1 MAGESTARI
10 IMEKA
15 KAGYPALYLLSG
27 EDMRSLQEIKKAAK
41 DLSRSLYIW
50 TLTKGI
56 IKDGDKKYIND
67 TENAMGGM
75 MALSKLP
82 EKSIVVLRGFHHFM
96 EDPGIQAVLLDL
108 LHEFKL
114 NQKMIIFLTPVL
126 KMVPE
131 LEKEIA
137 LIETRLPDE
146 SELNEVLDGIV
157 KGSNMKGDDIPE
169 GELKKM
175 LLKSALGLTTSEAE
189 NAFSLA
195 VVKPKMN
202 KSTKKWDPSVV
213 MEEKC
218 ATLKKTGLLNY
229 YPPGE
234 QGMKQVGGMANLK
247 EWITKRRGAFSEDAK
262 KYGLPA
268 PKGILMV
275 GPPGSGKSLGAKA
288 VSEELTLPL
297 LRCDM
302 GRIFAGL
309 VGASEENTR
318 KVIQTADALAPCVL
332 WLDEIEKGF
341 AGSGSGSL
349 DSGVGARVLGTFLT
363 WMQEKTTPVFVYA
376 TANNVAALPPELL
389 RKGRFDDTFSVLL
402 PNATER
408 REIFIIHLTKRN
420 RGALAAKTEDLD
432 QLVKS
437 TDGYSGA
444 EIEAAI
450 TEAMFSSFHS
460 KRDLMWADIQLAVD
474 ETVPLS
480 QMMAKQI
487 EEMQKWCEG
496 RTRPANGG
504 STVKMG
510 KAAASGRALS

>member
-1 MAGESTARI
+1 MAGESTARTI
-10 IMEKA
+10 TEKA
-15 KAGYPALYLLSG
+15 KAGYPALYLLSS

-41 DLSRSLYIW
+41 DLSRNLYIW

-56 IKDGDKKYIND
+56 IKDGDKKYVAD
-67 TENAMGGM
+67 TENAMGAMLHLG
-75 MALSKLP
+75 KLP
-82 EKSIVVLRGFHHFM
+82 EKSIIVLRNFHHFM
-96 EDPGIQAVLLDL
+96 EDPGIQAVMLDL
-108 LHEFKL
+108 IHEFKL
-114 NQKMIIFLTPVL
+114 NQKMMVFLTPVL

-131 LEKEIA
+131 MEKELA
-137 LIETRLPDE
+137 LIETRLPNE
-146 SELNEVLDGIV
+146 EELNEVLDGII
-157 KGSNMKGDDIPE
+157 KGTGMKGDDIPE
-169 GELKKM
+169 GDLRKL
-175 LLKSALGLTTSEAE
+175 LLKSSLGLTTSEAE
-189 NAFSLA
+189 NAFSLS

-202 KSTKKWDPSVV
+202 KSSKKWDPSVV

-234 QGMKQVGGMANLK
+234 QGLKQVGGMANLK
-247 EWITKRRGAFSEDAK
+247 DWITKRRGAFTEAART
-262 KYGLPA
+262 YGLPS

-318 KVIQTADALAPCVL
+318 KVIQTADAVAPCVL

-376 TANNVAALPPELL
+376 TANNVSALPPELL
-389 RKGRFDDTFSVLL
+389 RKGRFDETFSVLL
-402 PNATER
+402 PSPSER

-420 RGALAAKTEDLD
+420 RGALAAKTVDLD
-432 QLVKS
+432 QMVLK
-437 TDGYSGA
+437 TEGYSGA

-460 KRDLMWADIQLAVD
+460 KRELLWADIQTALD

-480 QMMAKQI
+480 QMMSEQI
-487 EEMQKWCEG
+487 KAMEKWCEG
-496 RTRPANGG
+496 RTRPANGAL
-504 STVKMG
+504 TIKMG
-510 KAAASGRALS
+510 KPLSGRSVEA